1 MNLKSL
7 TVAQLKEAI
16 AIKEKIEAL
25 EQELASILGTTA
37 EPAMPEPEM
46 PVGTSGRRKKKM
58 SPAAKAKISAAQKA
72 RWAKTKGERKPEV
85 KPAIVATV
93 VKAPSVVKSSVN
105 PAKPAKKAKANGA
118 KPAVTKAGIIEML
131 KSAGKDGITVKDL
144 ALKLGVKTQRLFVW
158 FSGTGK
164 KVKQIKKTAP
174 AKYAW
179 VN

>member
-1 MNLKSL
+1 MNLTSL

-37 EPAMPEPEM
+37 EWPLPALEM
-46 PVGTSGRRKKKM
+46 PVAAPGRRKKKM

-85 KPAIVATV
+85 KPAIVATA
-93 VKAPSVVKSSVN
+93 VKATSVVKPPVN

-118 KPAVTKAGIIEML
+118 KPAVTKEGIIELL
-131 KSAGKDGITVKDL
+131 KSAGKDGITVKDV
-144 ALKLGVKTQRLFVW
+144 ALKLGVKTQRVFVW
-158 FSGTGK
+158 FSGTWI
-164 KVKQIKKTAP
+164 KVKQIKKNAP